1 MLQPNCDADP
11 IKLTSED
18 FKKIFDSIIEREKEL
33 LNHKQEIYTKNDSPF
48 QNFEDGAI
56 LNNISPLQYGFTLV
70 TKHILALKK
79 LIDKIASGNGN
90 YDENEEKLF
99 EELIGDI
106 RIYTA
111 LFYGMYLENFQQM
124 RPPNKINYC
133 KIKAETFDINN
144 FINSHKESKPM
155 YSAEDKQFFN
165 HVDKLTEY
173 QKDKELKLTDP
184 APAENNPTM
193 GY

>member
-1 MLQPNCDADP
+1 MLQPNCDAEP
-11 IKLTSED
+11 IKFTLED
-18 FKKIFDSIIEREKEL
+18 FKKILDSIIEREKEV
-33 LNHKQEIYTKNDSPF
+33 LNIKQEIYTKNDSPF
-48 QNFEDGAI
+48 KNFEDGAD

-70 TKHILALKK
+70 SKHILALKK

-124 RPPNKINYC
+124 RPVNGIRYD
-133 KIKAETFDINN
+133 KIKAETFNINN
-144 FINSHKESKPM
+144 FTNTYKEIK
-155 YSAEDKQFFN
+155 Y
-165 HVDKLTEY
+165 
-173 QKDKELKLTDP
+173 TDP
-184 APAENNPTM
+184 ALIEDNEDNTM